1 MSKHPIFLI
10 VQAKIAEVKKA
21 LAHMVKNDAQQKS
34 LAKTNPSLYSMEVH
48 AESMATNVQGIYTH
62 FESILKSLANTIDG
76 FVPLGDASHRDLL
89 LQVSVAG
96 ENRGAM
102 IGKDAFA
109 GLSQLLKFRHA
120 VRNNYANELRAQD
133 VFDNVVALNQ
143 LAPHFFSDLD
153 AFIASFENKP
163 GLDSKNSN
171 LI

>member
-1 MSKHPIFLI
+1 M
-10 VQAKIAEVKKA
+10 
-21 LAHMVKNDAQQKS
+21 
-34 LAKTNPSLYSMEVH
+34 
-48 AESMATNVQGIYTH
+48 
-62 FESILKSLANTIDG
+62 
-76 FVPLGDASHRDLL
+76 GDASHRDLL

-109 GLSQLLKFRHA
+109 GLSHLLKFRHA

-143 LAPHFFSDLD
+143 IAPHFFSDLD